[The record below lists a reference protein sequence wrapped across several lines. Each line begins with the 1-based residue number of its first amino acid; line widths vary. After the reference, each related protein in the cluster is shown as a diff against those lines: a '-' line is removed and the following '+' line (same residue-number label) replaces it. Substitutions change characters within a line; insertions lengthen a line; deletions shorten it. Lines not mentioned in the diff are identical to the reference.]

1 MLTNRQKAIIYYL
14 IPPLVT
20 GLIMLIILYIGDYV
34 PFGTNTMASIDADI
48 QYLDFFAYF
57 KDVLSGRNNISYTF
71 SKTLGGTSA
80 AVFSY
85 YLSSPFSFLVA
96 LFDKKQLELFFDFI
110 VVLKLMMCSLTF
122 CVFLTKRF
130 IVSIADCWKRV
141 AAVILS
147 VSYALCQYTIAQSRN
162 INWLDGVYLL
172 PVLLL
177 FVYEIVNGRTSGW
190 KLVVAVGVSILFNWY
205 TAGINCL
212 FMVIWFIV
220 EYALLPSYKCGFPDN

>member
-110 VVLKLMMCSLTF
+110 V
-122 CVFLTKRF
+122 
-130 IVSIADCWKRV
+130 
-141 AAVILS
+141 S
-147 VSYALCQYTIAQSRN
+147 V
-162 INWLDGVYLL
+162 
-172 PVLLL
+172 
-177 FVYEIVNGRTSGW
+177 
-190 KLVVAVGVSILFNWY
+190 
-205 TAGINCL
+205 
-212 FMVIWFIV
+212 
-220 EYALLPSYKCGFPDN
+220 